1 MDKNIVKNISKH
13 LSGKYSQKFLD
24 NPKQSATDVPQ
35 TSSKG
40 LIQNST
46 SNWDLIGDKIA
57 DTVAKLYDGR
67 IMKFHKVRRR
77 IIHKQLQINMMKKY
91 LKKDIYLQKRGR
103 KLLMI

>member
-13 LSGKYSQKFLD
+13 LSDKYDQKFLD
-24 NPKQSATDVPQ
+24 NAKLSATDAPQ
-35 TSSKG
+35 TSSKS

-46 SNWDLIGDKIA
+46 NKWVLIGNKIA

-91 LKKDIYLQKRGR
+91 LKKDIYLQKKDR